1 MRKDGGIC
9 AMIFEVLEYRCVSAF
24 AIMNPSSLQRKQS
37 IVQKRVGASQ
47 PKVQRAR
54 SKSNKRRGEPFSSL
68 MFSKNESSLETPSLR
83 IIHRAELE
91 WEM

>member
-9 AMIFEVLEYRCVSAF
+9 ATTFEVLEYRCVSAF
-24 AIMNPSSLQRKQS
+24 AIMNPSSLWRKQS
-37 IVQKRVGASQ
+37 IVQKKVGASK
-47 PKVQRAR
+47 PKVQWAK
-54 SKSNKRRGEPFSSL
+54 SKSNKRKGEPFSSL
-68 MFSKNESSLETPSLR
+68 MFSKNKSSLETPSLQ